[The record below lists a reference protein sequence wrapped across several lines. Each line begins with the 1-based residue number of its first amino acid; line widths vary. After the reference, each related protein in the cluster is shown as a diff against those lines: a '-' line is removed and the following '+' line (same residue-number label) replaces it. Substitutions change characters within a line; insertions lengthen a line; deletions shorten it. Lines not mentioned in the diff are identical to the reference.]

1 MDKAKFMEILATTT
15 DMRPET
21 KEKRGRGRLCWS
33 VICIRGGALIG
44 IGSLARSTH
53 QYFTP
58 LTAVADEIEPGQW
71 GCAYEELFN
80 DEGID
85 KAANA
90 LQMDPELATRI
101 HEASRFAPEN
111 NESATDKIRQL
122 RRELLRET
130 KALNSEDIEDLR
142 ARMQQ

>member
-21 KEKRGRGRLCWS
+21 KEKRRRGRLYWS
-33 VICIRGGALIG
+33 VMRSRGGALIG
-44 IGSLARSTH
+44 LLVRRTLIEC
-53 QYFTP
+53 FTP
-58 LTAVADEIEPGQW
+58 LTAVADEFEPGQW

-122 RRELLRET
+122 RRELLRKT
-130 KALNSEDIEDLR
+130 KALNNENIEDLR
-142 ARMQQ
+142 ARIQQ